1 MEDHSTNGLCCPGIR
16 YSPHVTASEVSAL
29 ASLMTYKCAI
39 VDVPFGGAKAGIK
52 LNPTDY
58 SVNELEKI
66 TRRFAMELAKKR
78 FLGIFVLLYVT
89 VCWLVALWVC
99 LYNYVC
105 LNLLRLFVGQVAC
118 TVAC

>member
-58 SVNELEKI
+58 SVGQVILTEQAVCQICMLPFCLHVECI
-66 TRRFAMELAKKR
+66 C
-78 FLGIFVLLYVT
+78 IFVCT
-89 VCWLVALWVC
+89 WVSG
-99 LYNYVC
+99 L
-105 LNLLRLFVGQVAC
+105 
-118 TVAC
+118 